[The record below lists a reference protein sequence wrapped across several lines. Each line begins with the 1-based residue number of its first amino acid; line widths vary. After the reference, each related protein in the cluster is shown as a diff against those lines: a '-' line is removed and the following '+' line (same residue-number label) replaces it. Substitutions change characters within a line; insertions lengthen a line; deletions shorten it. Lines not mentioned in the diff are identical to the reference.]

1 MADTSHGSEQE
12 RPLARVEAD
21 IADEDRFS
29 RVVDRV
35 RATCPDGTATAPS
48 AGRVA
53 DAIDYLGERLRLIET
68 EPDEA
73 LVRSAAPVPTP
84 DGKQYYEL
92 RFQGDGMTMERKQAD
107 GEGTTTVPFVLP
119 KPTLDRL
126 VEDLG
131 RLVGQAPAAAAA
143 PEPPPAIEGDLFHGH
158 KGCC

>member
-1 MADTSHGSEQE
+1 MADTPHSTEHDYGPT
-12 RPLARVEAD
+12 RITVDRT
-21 IADEDRFS
+21 DEDRYS
-29 RVVDRV
+29 VVVGRIRADR
-35 RATCPDGTATAPS
+35 TDGAASAPS
-48 AGRVA
+48 AGRIAETV
-53 DAIDYLGERLRLIET
+53 DYLGERLRLIET

-73 LVRSAAPVPTP
+73 LVRSAAPVQSP

-107 GEGTTTVPFVLP
+107 GDGTATVPFVLP

-126 VEDLG
+126 VDDLG
-131 RLVGQAPAAAAA
+131 RLVGNAPAPAAA